1 LTPEPAK
8 IVENSPFLIDGRSVQ
23 VTLAISRSEANTLT
37 EEKKVKQRAEDK
49 RNLYLIK
56 EGVIF
61 PDSEAAKSMTP
72 SELSRRQTSYSERKR
87 LLATNP
93 NLFISKTRLSVRNL
107 NLKVD
112 DKLLKSTAQESVLRF
127 WEEVEQ
133 EKRQGLEEEVL
144 KEAAQS
150 GYKDPSTRKKII
162 VKQVNYKWLIFRRK
176 CFEAKIGLIRPQSW
190 VVPRD
195 MALLNSLIMLTPWQ
209 RCVG

>member
-1 LTPEPAK
+1 MTPEPAK